1 LSRVSRY
8 FIIYL
13 TCLAIISGA
22 LIFLIYIKERDAEK
36 KILYAHETD
45 LAVTEKAELETG
57 FSDVIS
63 DLHFVSTLH
72 EVNVFMH
79 NSALGAD
86 LVSDLSTYCLNK
98 PYCDHIRIIDYSGR
112 ERLRIASKDGRAIIT
127 PESELQD
134 KSGRYYFKKTIG
146 LSPGEVYS
154 SPMDLNME
162 HGHVEFPIKPV
173 VRLGMSLFDGSGHKT
188 GIMIISYRANMA
200 LQRFK
205 KISSDSQGSLMLLN
219 TDGYY
224 LYGARPGSEW
234 GFMFNDRKEKTFG
247 NEFPGVWERIKNA
260 KSGQFVKD
268 GALYT
273 FTTVCPLPM
282 GISGRPEP
290 GSGDMR
296 PSSDDSAD
304 YSWKIVSRVKMGMFF
319 FAEETNKFI
328 LLYGILLLIITAVA
342 YLIAK
347 NKAHKETLESQ
358 ILEKEHRYRKVH
370 EMAFDGIILAD
381 ASGVIIDANRSAEK
395 IFGYQEQDGLSG
407 HNLVDIIPRELRE
420 AHNCGFSRFVNTGEK
435 RVHGSVVEVMGLRK
449 DGDVFPMELIINS
462 FKSGDRR
469 LITGTIRDIT
479 KRKKAEVELKLM
491 NSDLIKNQED
501 LDKAR
506 IAAEEANRAKSAF
519 LANMSHEIRTPMN
532 GVIGMTGLLLGTE
545 LTIEQREYAET
556 ISKSGDSLLTL
567 INDILDFSKI
577 EAGKIELE
585 SVDFN
590 IRGLVE
596 DTCDLLAMRAYKKG
610 LEFIC
615 EIEPAVPWRVKGDPG
630 RVRQIITNLAGN
642 AIKFTASGEIVVRTS
657 LAEQGLGSRMLC
669 FEIKDTGIG
678 IPETKIGS
686 LFEAFTQAD
695 ASTTRKYGGTGLGL
709 SISKKLTAMMGGHIG
724 AESEVGKGSTFWF
737 TAAFE
742 TPDGAE
748 LCPWKS
754 SEIKDIKVLIV
765 DDNGTNRRITG
776 LLLNLWG
783 CSFDEVSDGESALKM
798 MRAAAV
804 DLAPYDIC
812 LLDMQMPG
820 MDGERLGGLIKEDP
834 EIRGVELIMMTSMG
848 ERGDAGRLSKMGFS
862 AYITKPIK
870 QKRLYDCLAL
880 VYGSSQLPLDE
891 RPDGIITRH
900 SIDEKKTLG
909 KRILLAEDNIT
920 NQKVAAAILRKL
932 GCRTDIVANGLDALK
947 ALGTVPYDFVLMD
960 CQMPEMDGYEA
971 TRQIRS
977 SASSVR
983 DHDIPIIAMTANALS
998 GDKEKCLKA
1007 GMNDYISKP
1016 VTPKALCKLIEKW
1029 AAGEES
1035 GRQKD
1040 AAPDGNAADK
1050 AEHVGEAREKPPE
1063 DSNAF
1068 DREGFL
1074 DRLMGDEVLAREI
1087 VRGFIEDITAQIGVV
1102 KDWAGDVELLRG
1114 KAHGIKG
1121 ACANVGAMD
1130 LSSIAAKMEEAA
1142 KAGRLEDAM
1151 AMGPR
1156 LVEGLERFKDV
1167 VKSFCDIDIGNAAE
1181 RPSEG
1186 GRLL

>member
-8 FIIYL
+8 FITYFA
-13 TCLAIISGA
+13 CLVIISGA
-22 LIFLIYIKERDAEK
+22 VVFLIYIKERDAEK
-36 KILYAHETD
+36 KILYAHERD
-45 LAVTEKAELETG
+45 LAVTEKDALWTE
-57 FSDVIS
+57 FYDVIS

-79 NSALGAD
+79 DSALGAD
-86 LVSDLSTYCLNK
+86 LVTDLSTYCLSK
-98 PYCDHIRIIDYSGR
+98 PYCDHIRIIDHNGM
-112 ERLRIASKDGRAIIT
+112 ERLRIASKDGHVIVT
-127 PESELQD
+127 PEVGLQD
-134 KSGRYYFKKTIG
+134 KSGRYYFKKSIG
-146 LSPGEVYS
+146 LGPGKVYI

-162 HGHVEFPIKPV
+162 HGRVEFPIKPV

-188 GIMIISYRANMA
+188 GIMIISYRANLA

-205 KISSDSQGSLMLLN
+205 KISSGSKGTMMLLN

-224 LYGARPGSEW
+224 LYGAKPGSEW
-234 GFMFNDRKEKTFG
+234 GFMFNDGKDNTFE
-247 NEFPGVWERIKNA
+247 NDFPGVWKRIKNS

-273 FTTVCPLPM
+273 VTTVYPLQWS
-282 GISGRPEP
+282 ISGRPKP
-290 GSGDMR
+290 GSGDKR
-296 PSSDDSAD
+296 LQSDEDVD
-304 YSWKIVSRVKMGMFF
+304 YRWKIVSRVKMGVFF
-319 FAEETNKFI
+319 TARETHRFI
-328 LLYGILLLIITAVA
+328 LLYGILLLVITVVA

-381 ASGVIIDANRSAEK
+381 QSGMIIDANRSADE
-395 IFGYQEQDGLSG
+395 IFGYELQGGLTG
-407 HNLVDIIPRELRE
+407 HNLVDIIPEELRE
-420 AHNCGFSRFVNTGEK
+420 AHNRGFGRFVRTGEK
-435 RVHGSVVEVMGLRK
+435 NVHGSVVEVMGLRN
-449 DGDVFPMELIINS
+449 DDTVFPMELIINS
-462 FKSGDRR
+462 FKSGGQT

-479 KRKKAEVELKLM
+479 NRKKAEVELRLM
-491 NSDLIKNQED
+491 NSDLIKKQED

-506 IAAEEANRAKSAF
+506 IAAEEANSAKSAF

-532 GVIGMTGLLLGTE
+532 GVIGMTGLLLGTA

-556 ISKSGDSLLTL
+556 ISKSGDSLLAL

-590 IRGLVE
+590 IRGVVE
-596 DTCDLLAMRAYKKG
+596 DTCDLLAIRAHEKG

-615 EIEPAVPWRVKGDPG
+615 EIDPAVPWRVRGDPG

-642 AIKFTASGEIVVRTS
+642 AIKFTSSGEIVVRTS
-657 LAEQGLGSRMLC
+657 LAEEGRGATMLS
-669 FEIKDTGIG
+669 FEIRDTGVG
-678 IPETKIGS
+678 IPEDKIGS

-765 DDNGTNRRITG
+765 DDNYTNRRITG
-776 LLLNLWG
+776 LLLNSWG
-783 CSFDEVSDGESALKM
+783 CSYDAVSDGDSALEM
-798 MRAAAV
+798 MRSAAG
-804 DLAPYDIC
+804 DSKPYDIC

-820 MDGERLGGLIKEDP
+820 MDGEDLGKFIKADP
-834 EIRGVELIMMTSMG
+834 DINGASLIMMTSMG
-848 ERGDAGRLSKMGFS
+848 ERGDAGRLSKIGFS

-880 VYGSSQLPLDE
+880 VYGSSQLPPDE

-900 SIDEKKTLG
+900 SIDEKKNLG
-909 KRILLAEDNIT
+909 RRILLAEDNLT
-920 NQKVAAAILRKL
+920 NQKVATAMLRKL
-932 GCRTDIVANGLDALK
+932 GCRTDVAANGMEAVK
-947 ALGTVPYDFVLMD
+947 ALRTVTYDFVLMD

-971 TRQIRS
+971 TRLIRS
-977 SASSVR
+977 RDSSVR

-998 GDKEKCLKA
+998 GDKEKCLEA

-1016 VTPKALCKLIEKW
+1016 VTPEALCKLIEKW
-1029 AAGEES
+1029 TMEKARGP
-1035 GRQKD
+1035 QKN
-1040 AAPDGNAADK
+1040 APPEGKAKDK
-1050 AEHVGEAREKPPE
+1050 AEPAGGAREKPPE

-1068 DREGFL
+1068 DREGLL

-1087 VRGFIEDITAQIGVV
+1087 VKGFIKDITAQIGVV
-1102 KDWAGDVELLRG
+1102 EDWAGDADFLRS
-1114 KAHGIKG
+1114 KAHSIKG

-1130 LSSIAAKMEEAA
+1130 MSSIAADMEEAA
-1142 KAGRLEDAM
+1142 EAGRIDDAM
-1151 AMGPR
+1151 AMEPR
-1156 LVEGLERFKDV
+1156 LAEGLEHFKDV
-1167 VKSFCDIDIGNAAE
+1167 AKIFSDACTGNAAE
-1181 RPSEG
+1181 RP
-1186 GRLL
+1186 